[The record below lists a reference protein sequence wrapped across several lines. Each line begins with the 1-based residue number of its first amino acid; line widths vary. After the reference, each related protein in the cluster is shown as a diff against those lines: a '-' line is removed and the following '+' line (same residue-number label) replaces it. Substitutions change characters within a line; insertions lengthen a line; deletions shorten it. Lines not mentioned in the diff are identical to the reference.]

1 MAPHRQTH
9 TKKHTRYLGS
19 ICSAHIQNNPRA
31 YKQMIW
37 LHSPE
42 DRYVHACALWLTSF
56 LPPSLVGSTCVLS
69 YLLQTI
75 IVPTYGV
82 SSFKP
87 QFRGSEILLSDC
99 HNASASLP
107 PTPISLLQSPGCL
120 LASPLTILHFK
131 CFFLTEMLHWHFH
144 FVALCHS
151 VCFFLFFLCSH
162 PPVTRQVLPLCLSL
176 KSPPPV
182 WLERRALVT
191 TSRCH
196 YALPVTH
203 LFA

>member
-19 ICSAHIQNNPRA
+19 ICSAHIQSNPRT

-42 DRYVHACALWLTSF
+42 DRCVHACALWLTSF

-99 HNASASLP
+99 HNASASFP
-107 PTPISLLQSPGCL
+107 PRPSLFF
-120 LASPLTILHFK
+120 SPLAAFLHPRSLSFTLSV
-131 CFFLTEMLHWHFH
+131 FFLLRCYTGIFTLS
-144 FVALCHS
+144 LS
-151 VCFFLFFLCSH
+151 VTLSAFFFSFCA
-162 PPVTRQVLPLCLSL
+162 VTLPLHVRSSPCLSL
-176 KSPPPV
+176 KPPV

>member
-1 MAPHRQTH
+1 M
-9 TKKHTRYLGS
+9 
-19 ICSAHIQNNPRA
+19 
-31 YKQMIW
+31 
-37 LHSPE
+37 
-42 DRYVHACALWLTSF
+42 HACAFWLTSF

-107 PTPISLLQSPGCL
+107 PPPSLFF
-120 LASPLTILHFK
+120 SPLAAFLHPRSLSFTLSV
-131 CFFLTEMLHWHFH
+131 FSLTEMLHWHFH

-162 PPVTRQVLPLCLSL
+162 PPVARQVLPLCLSL
-176 KSPPPV
+176 KSPPV
-182 WLERRALVT
+182 
-191 TSRCH
+191 
-196 YALPVTH
+196 
-203 LFA
+203 